1 MNAAQKQAI
10 EILSK
15 NSTQV
20 MGKISVSANLVK
32 IPGAGYYGW
41 DHIAIDGDMFY
52 LAQTA
57 ADEYTNGVFYGGSA
71 LLNSKSGTITPE
83 ISSAIDAALN
93 PIVAPVVERV
103 VAMKK
108 CSCGH
113 TVPVALVMSASMGS
127 SCPDCYDRMSE

>member
-1 MNAAQKQAI
+1 MNAAQQQAV

-20 MGKISVSANLVK
+20 LGKNSVSAKLTK
-32 IPGAGYYGW
+32 IPGAGYYDW
-41 DHIAIDGDMFY
+41 DHIAVDGDTFY

-57 ADEYTNGVFYGGSA
+57 ADEHTNGVFYGGSA
-71 LLNSKSGTITPE
+71 LLNSKTGTLTPE
-83 ISSAIDAALN
+83 ISAAIDATLN
-93 PIVAPVVERV
+93 PIVVPVVAPAV
-103 VAMKK
+103 VMKK

-113 TVPVALVMSASMGS
+113 TIPAHMAMSASMGS